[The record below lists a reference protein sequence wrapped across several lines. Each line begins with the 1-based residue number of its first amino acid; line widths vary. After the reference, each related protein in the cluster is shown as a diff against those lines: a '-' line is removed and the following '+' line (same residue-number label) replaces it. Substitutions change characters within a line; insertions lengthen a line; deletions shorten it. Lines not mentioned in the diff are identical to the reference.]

1 MFVAIATV
9 MLQLIVV
16 KNKLGGKFKTA
27 ESYRIAR
34 QIRFT
39 SNIPK

>member
-16 KNKLGGKFKTA
+16 KNKLGCRFKTA
-27 ESYRIAR
+27 EFYRIAR
-34 QIRFT
+34 QIRFI
-39 SNIPK
+39 SSIPK